1 MAEQSYGHLRSFT
14 TATAVDISGTTAVYT
29 APVYSSVRIAAFC
42 VVIKTVTAGTNVVTV
57 KRACVPDAT
66 TGAVTLGTFT
76 VPAAAAGNYYKA
88 NVWEVV
94 NSSTGASTCILSP
107 GEAIS
112 FTPAGSSTGAFY
124 CGFLGYEFEEPPTAY
139 ANATANL
146 FTAVAKHR
154 SGQGNISQLVFTA
167 A

>member
-1 MAEQSYGHLRSFT
+1 MAEQSYGHIRSFVAG
-14 TATAVDISGTTAVYT
+14 TAADISGTTAVYT
-29 APVYSSVRIAAFC
+29 LPVFSSVRIAQFC
-42 VVIKTVTAGTNVVTV
+42 AVIKTVTAGTNVVTV
-57 KRACVPDAT
+57 KRICAPDGT

-76 VPAAAAGNYYKA
+76 VPAAAAGNTYKV

-94 NSSTGASTCILSP
+94 NSSTGASTCVLAP

-112 FTPAGSSTGAFY
+112 FTPAGSSTGVFY
-124 CGFLGYEFEEPPTAY
+124 CGFLGYEYQEPPTAY
-139 ANATANL
+139 ANATAHL
-146 FTAVAKHR
+146 FTAVAKPR

>member
-14 TATAVDISGTTAVYT
+14 TATAVDISV
-29 APVYSSVRIAAFC
+29 PWRSIRPLYSSVRIAAFC

-57 KRACVPDAT
+57 KPRLCSRRHDWR
-66 TGAVTLGTFT
+66 GY
-76 VPAAAAGNYYKA
+76 AGY
-88 NVWEVV
+88 VHGPGCGGEQLLDRRTSGVV

-124 CGFLGYEFEEPPTAY
+124 CGFLGYEFEEPPPRTP
-139 ANATANL
+139 TPRRPCSRRL
-146 FTAVAKHR
+146 SKHR
-154 SGQGNISQLVFTA
+154 SGQNNITQLVFTA